1 MLGGCRAGVSSGVPR
16 HRVGELGLVYYG
28 FCSGDLTKLFERF
41 EKMEILGDLQV
52 YCAKNVLILMIV

>member
-28 FCSGDLTKLFERF
+28 FCSGDLMKLFEQF
-41 EKMEILGDLQV
+41 EKMEITGDLQV
-52 YCAKNVLILMIV
+52 IVRKMF